1 MYLLFSCD
9 LAVYTVLC
17 KTVFPFLLQAELLRI
32 KKVILPCSGMFPDFL
47 GNFSVCVREERL

>member
-1 MYLLFSCD
+1 M
-9 LAVYTVLC
+9 LC